1 METKQR
7 KKAVRQRKAP
17 VKRSRPDTAP
27 GYKTAAPDVVYSPA
41 KPFNRGQLLLR
52 LITIV
57 AVVLAITFGISIFF
71 KVEVITVSGAEK
83 YSEWMIREAS
93 GIQEGEN
100 LLTFGKAKACGQIKA
115 QLPYVNTVRIGIE
128 LPNRV
133 NIEIT
138 EHDVVYAI
146 RETNG
151 AWWLMTSDGKIV
163 EQVNSAEAD
172 NYTQLLGITL
182 KKPGAGKQAVAVD
195 PEPEIDA
202 DGNELPITVLGSDR
216 LAAMTN
222 ILQCMEKYS
231 IIGEVT
237 SVNVADIGKLE
248 IWYGQQY
255 QVELGDTTRL
265 DEKIYMMKETVKAL
279 PDYESGVIDVSFK
292 VIPDGPMYT
301 SFS

>member
-1 METKQR
+1 MET
-7 KKAVRQRKAP
+7 RQRKPAARQR
-17 VKRSRPDTAP
+17 KNTTRSRSDSSS
-27 GYKTAAPDVVYSPA
+27 GYKSSAPDVVFTPA

-52 LITIV
+52 LLTIV

-100 LLTFGKAKACGQIKA
+100 LLTFGNAKACGQIKA
-115 QLPYVNTVRIGIE
+115 QLPYVDTVRIGIE

-146 RETNG
+146 KASNG
-151 AWWLMTSDGKIV
+151 AWWLMTSDGKVV
-163 EQVNSAEAD
+163 EQVNNAEAE
-172 NYTQLLGITL
+172 NYTQLLGINL
-182 KKPGAGKQAVAVD
+182 KKPAAGKQAAVMD
-195 PEPEIDA
+195 PDPEIDS
-202 DGNELPITVLGSDR
+202 DGNEIPITVFGSDR
-216 LAAMTN
+216 LEAALN
-222 ILQCMEKYS
+222 ILHCMEKYS

-255 QVELGDTTRL
+255 QVELGDTSRL